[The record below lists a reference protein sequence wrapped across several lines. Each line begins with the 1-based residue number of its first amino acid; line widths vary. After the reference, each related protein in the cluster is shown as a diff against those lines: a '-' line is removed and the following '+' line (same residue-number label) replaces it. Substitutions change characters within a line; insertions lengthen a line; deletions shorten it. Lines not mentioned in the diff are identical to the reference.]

1 MADAHPLVER
11 RRQVL
16 ADVVGADRKL
26 SMPPIDEHRELDAVG
41 PAEVEE
47 RVDRG
52 PNRPPREEDVVDE
65 DAGSALEREVQLRAA
80 DDGLRMERRR
90 PAPDENVVAV
100 ERDVDRTERGLDP
113 TPLGDE
119 RLEPPRERDASRVD
133 ADESEARHVVVA
145 LDQLVRES
153 RKRPPEGVFVEDLA
167 RPAARGGIGLH
178 RTLLPG
184 LTGPA

>member
-1 MADAHPLVER
+1 
-11 RRQVL
+11 
-16 ADVVGADRKL
+16 
-26 SMPPIDEHRELDAVG
+26 
-41 PAEVEE
+41 
-47 RVDRG
+47 
-52 PNRPPREEDVVDE
+52 
-65 DAGSALEREVQLRAA
+65 
-80 DDGLRMERRR
+80 MERRR

-119 RLEPPRERDASRVD
+119 GLEPPRERDASRVD

-167 RPAARGGIGLH
+167 RQAARGGIGLH